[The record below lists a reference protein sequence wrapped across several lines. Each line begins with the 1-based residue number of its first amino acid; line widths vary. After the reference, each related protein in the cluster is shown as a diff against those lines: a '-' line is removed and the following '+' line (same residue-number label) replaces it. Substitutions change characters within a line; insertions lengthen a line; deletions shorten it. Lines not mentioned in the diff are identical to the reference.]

1 MDKTSNYTLSAFI
14 AMAIILFSS
23 VKVFGGLKW
32 MSATSLRE
40 IPLSV
45 PEAQLRFTSDGRQ
58 CPIVDF
64 ISDINFT
71 IEADSIYV
79 ETITDGKKKG
89 YKRVFFDNIPKDI
102 TVTAPGYDDREV
114 RLVGDSFPSMEFGKQ
129 YELFILASEGGTP
142 VKNHTTV
149 KITVSPSDLKNLH
162 VILDGEDSY
171 VNKYQILQTR
181 LRYGLHSYSVTADGY
196 KPAGG
201 RFWVTSRAP
210 VNINVTLTSKKS
222 NQHPVVDASP
232 KGTLNVRVLPD
243 GVGGDDPLPHG
254 DDGDPD
260 DPRDNPPFSPEE
272 KIFYDPYVIE
282 RSIIGCLPPKPSDG
296 VSGDDDYPI
305 QEEYDGD
312 VYVESFRPREI
323 PVLMTPR
330 VARWVKI
337 DRIRYVG
344 TETTAEA
351 KKKRYSPR
359 AMHKFQVTS
368 TRLRPSTFLDNV
380 HVYIV
385 DADYKLYSIG
395 CLYPTYEGVGVKR
408 TLTWTMHHW
417 GEYMGRASNGPSDF
431 YTRKSGGVERYYD
444 GPPQYDIPRK
454 IRGFFLSESEWDAM
468 QCLHMIEQYL
478 SKKTVI
484 W

>member
-89 YKRVFFDNIPKDI
+89 YKRVFFDNIPKEI
-102 TVTAPGYDDREV
+102 TVTSPGYEQRKVE
-114 RLVGDSFPSMEFGKQ
+114 LSGDSFPEMEFGKQ
-129 YELFILASEGGTP
+129 YELMLIATKYGKP
-142 VKNHTTV
+142 VKNHNTV
-149 KITVSPSDLKNLH
+149 KITVNPSNLKNLQ
-162 VILDGEDSY
+162 IKIDRRNEY
-171 VNKYQILQTR
+171 VDNYQSVCTR
-181 LRYGLHSYSVTADGY
+181 LRYGLHRYSVTADGY
-196 KPAGG
+196 NPGGG

-210 VNINVTLTSKKS
+210 VNITVTLTKHKQ
-222 NQHPVVDASP
+222 NPVVDASP

-282 RSIIGCLPPKPSDG
+282 RSIIGCLPPKPTDG

-368 TRLRPSTFLDNV
+368 TRLKPSAFLDNV
-380 HVYIV
+380 NAYIV
-385 DADYKLYSIG
+385 DADYKLYCIG
-395 CLYPTYEGVGVKR
+395 CPYPAYKDVGVKHI
-408 TLTWTMHHW
+408 LTWTTHHW
-417 GEYMGRASNGPSDF
+417 GEYMGRATAGPSDF
-431 YTRKSGGVERYYD
+431 YTRKSGGVRRYYGD
-444 GPPQYDIPRK
+444 GAPQYDIPRK
-454 IRGFFLSESEWDAM
+454 IRGFFLAENEWDAQ
-468 QCLHMIEQYL
+468 QCLDMIEQYL